1 VAASVR
7 QRASTWVSA
16 SGTVVMSA
24 ANRYGKVK
32 TRIQLIISL
41 LGRALQP
48 IR

>member
-1 VAASVR
+1 LSH
-7 QRASTWVSA
+7 
-16 SGTVVMSA
+16 
-24 ANRYGKVK
+24 GKVK